1 MHANVLAVHNV
12 YFVQYVF
19 LLTEQAE
26 THIEICV
33 LIYHLTNIFSQVVP
47 LEGKRDFWGKGDFQT
62 LNVQFP
68 GYFDRFWV
76 FEN

>member
-33 LIYHLTNIFSQVVP
+33 LIYHLTYIFAQVVP
-47 LEGKRDFWGKGDFQT
+47 LEGKRDF
-62 LNVQFP
+62 
-68 GYFDRFWV
+68 
-76 FEN
+76 